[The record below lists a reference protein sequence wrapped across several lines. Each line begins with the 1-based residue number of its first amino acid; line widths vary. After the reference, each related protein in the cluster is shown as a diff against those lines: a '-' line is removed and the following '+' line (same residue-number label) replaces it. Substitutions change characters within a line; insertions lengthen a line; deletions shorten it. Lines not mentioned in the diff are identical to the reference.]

1 MNNEEYQSNAL
12 ELSPTSTQ
20 DGGKRRR
27 RRRTRSRKGKHGG
40 SFLNRLLVPG
50 ALLVGQKTLQS
61 KKRHGK
67 KTTRR
72 RSRRSRK

>member
-1 MNNEEYQSNAL
+1 MIIYKMNYTQMNSYQDA
-12 ELSPTSTQ
+12 
-20 DGGKRRR
+20 GKKRRR
-27 RRRTRSRKGKHGG
+27 KRTRSRKGKYGG

-67 KTTRR
+67 KTRRR
-72 RSRRSRK
+72 RSRRTRR

>member
-1 MNNEEYQSNAL
+1 MNPEEL
-12 ELSPTSTQ
+12 PDTSESQ

-27 RRRTRSRKGKHGG
+27 RRRTRSRKGKRGG

-61 KKRHGK
+61 RKRHGK
-67 KTTRR
+67 ETRR
-72 RSRRSRK
+72 RHTRRGRK